1 MGVNKLIKAGE
12 KLVIS
17 VSIFLWTI
25 LSCLRTKEG
34 KDWSVIHLSQ
44 WTKTTPKEQW
54 DLVRQ
59 TTPQMRSR
67 SNPVIP
73 SSDNSNNNFSRILK
87 EQGLRYW
94 SISFHPNNPKKRNCM
109 TIFLILSLTTKTHL
123 CLELFNY
130 AYLLSPALILC
141 LINLKLRPVLWKMPE
156 DGLKCSPSLFPKLP
170 LYLTFTMSPYLSYMG
185 E

>member
-1 MGVNKLIKAGE
+1 MTMNQNYPLI
-12 KLVIS
+12 
-17 VSIFLWTI
+17 
-25 LSCLRTKEG
+25 
-34 KDWSVIHLSQ
+34 
-44 WTKTTPKEQW
+44 EQW
-54 DLVRQ
+54 YLAVQ
-59 TTPQMRSR
+59 TTPEMRTR

-73 SSDNSNNNFSRILK
+73 SSDNSKDNFSRILK

-94 SISFHPNNPKKRNCM
+94 SSSSHANNPETRNGL
-109 TIFLILSLTTKTHL
+109 TIFLIPPLTTKTHL
-123 CLELFNY
+123 CLELFNS

-185 E
+185 EWPNLTF